1 MSSQFS
7 TLRRHQATLMAGTTL
22 LLLLALLVMLW
33 RARQSPILSFLNA
46 ANSAAAAEAG
56 GVVVKRGAVRKLLL
70 LDGELRAVR
79 SRTIYA
85 NVSDDAKI
93 VFLPAEGSVVKAGE
107 LLVELDSTTVLN
119 KIKETEERLVAAE
132 SEVVRIRAQH
142 EAALRD
148 LEIELSKLW
157 LGFEQGKLKAKV
169 PAEVVPRRE
178 YQDNKLALEK
188 AETEYNNQLSKIE
201 QRKQEQAAEQQVK
214 IIEKDKLQV
223 QLDRDRSKLDGMRIK
238 APTDGMVIYNDHW
251 QERRKLQVGD
261 MVWSGFPIVF
271 LPDLTEMEVLA
282 RVNEVDGPKL
292 SVGNQAQ
299 IKIDSY
305 PTDVFTGQVK
315 EISETAVKA
324 SWMAKA
330 KVFRVAIGLDRTAT
344 EMMKPGMSA
353 QVGIIISETKGQL
366 LAPRAL
372 VKFADEGA
380 AVIRRESATQQR
392 AIAVTV
398 LAADAVNYAIAD
410 NGALKEGDRLLLP

>member
-1 MSSQFS
+1 MSSQFLP
-7 TLRRHQATLMAGTTL
+7 LRRHQTQLIAGTTL
-22 LLLLALLVMLW
+22 LLLLALLALFW
-33 RARQSPILSFLNA
+33 RARQNSVLSFLSA
-46 ANSAAAAEAG
+46 TNSAAAAEANS
-56 GVVVKRGAVRKLLL
+56 VAVKRGDVRKLLL

-79 SRTIYA
+79 SRTVYA
-85 NVSDDAKI
+85 NISDEAKI
-93 VFLPAEGSVVKAGE
+93 VFLPPEGSVVKAGE
-107 LLVELDSTTVLN
+107 LLVELDSTAVLS
-119 KIKETEERLVAAE
+119 KIQDTEERLVAAE
-132 SEVVRIRAQH
+132 SEVVRNRAQH

-157 LGFEQGKLKAKV
+157 LAFEQGKIKAKV

-178 YQDNKLALEK
+178 YQDNQLALEK
-188 AETEYNNQLSKIE
+188 AEAEYNNQLSKIE
-201 QRKQEQAAEQQVK
+201 QRKKEQAAELQVK
-214 IIEKDKLQV
+214 SIEKDKLQV

-271 LPDLTEMEVLA
+271 LPDLTEMEVLS

-299 IKIDSY
+299 TKIDSF
-305 PTDVFTGQVK
+305 PDSVFTGQVK

-366 LAPRAL
+366 LVPRAA
-372 VKFADEGA
+372 VKFAGEGA
-380 AVIRRESATQQR
+380 TVTRRESATQQR
-392 AIAVTV
+392 SVAVTV
-398 LAADAVNYAIAD
+398 LAADAVNYAVAD
-410 NGALKEGDRLLLP
+410 NGALKEGDRLLIP

>member
-1 MSSQFS
+1 MSSQFQ
-7 TLRRHQATLMAGTTL
+7 TLRRRQAQLIAGTTL
-22 LLLLALLVMLW
+22 LLLLALLAWFW
-33 RARQSPILSFLNA
+33 RAQQAAILSFLNA
-46 ANSAAAAEAG
+46 TRPAAAAEASN
-56 GVVVKRGAVRKLLL
+56 VVVKRGDVRKLLL

-79 SRTIYA
+79 SRTVYA
-85 NVSDDAKI
+85 STSEDSKI
-93 VFLPAEGSVVKAGE
+93 VFLPPEGSVVKAGD
-107 LLVELDSTTVLN
+107 LLVEMDSTTVLN
-119 KIKETEERLVAAE
+119 KIKDTEDRLVAAE
-132 SEVVRIRAQH
+132 SEVVRSRAQH

-157 LGFEQGKLKAKV
+157 LAYEQAKIKAKV

-201 QRKQEQAAEQQVK
+201 QRQKEQAAELQVK
-214 IIEKDKLQV
+214 IIEKEKLQV

-261 MVWSGFPIVF
+261 MVWSGFPVVF

-305 PTDVFTGQVK
+305 PDTVFTGQVK

-324 SWMAKA
+324 SWLAKA
-330 KVFRVAIGLDRTAT
+330 KVFRVVIALERTAT
-344 EMMKPGMSA
+344 EIMKPGMSA
-353 QVGIIISETKGQL
+353 QVGIVISETKGQL
-366 LAPRAL
+366 LVPRAAVKFTSEQATVTRQENNAPRAL
-372 VKFADEGA
+372 
-380 AVIRRESATQQR
+380 
-392 AIAVTV
+392 AVTV
-398 LAADAVNYAIAD
+398 LAADTANYAIAD
-410 NGALKEGDRLLLP
+410 NGALKEGDRLLME

>member
-7 TLRRHQATLMAGTTL
+7 TLRRHQAQLIAGTTL
-22 LLLLALLVMLW
+22 LLLLALLAWFW
-33 RARQSPILSFLNA
+33 RAQQSSILSFLNTTRP
-46 ANSAAAAEAG
+46 AAAAEASNL
-56 GVVVKRGAVRKLLL
+56 VVKRGEVRKLLL

-79 SRTIYA
+79 SRTVYA
-85 NVSDDAKI
+85 NTPEESKI
-93 VFLPAEGSVVKAGE
+93 VFLPPEGSVVKAGE

-119 KIKETEERLVAAE
+119 KIKDTEDRLVAAE
-132 SEVVRIRAQH
+132 SEVVRTRAQH
-142 EAALRD
+142 EAVLRD

-157 LGFEQGKLKAKV
+157 LAFEQAKIKAKV

-178 YQDNKLALEK
+178 YQDNQLALEK
-188 AETEYNNQLSKIE
+188 AETEYKNQLSKIE
-201 QRKQEQAAEQQVK
+201 ERKKEQAAEQQVK

-223 QLDRDRSKLDGMRIK
+223 QLDRDRGKLDGMRIK

-261 MVWSGFPIVF
+261 MVWSGFPVVF
-271 LPDLTEMEVLA
+271 LPDLTEMEVLS

-305 PTDVFTGQVK
+305 PDTVFTGQVK

-330 KVFRVAIGLDRTAT
+330 KVFRVAIALDRTAA
-344 EMMKPGMSA
+344 EIMKPGMSA
-353 QVGIIISETKGQL
+353 QVGIVISETKNQL
-366 LAPRAL
+366 LVPRAA
-372 VKFADEGA
+372 VKFTGEGA
-380 AVIRRESATQQR
+380 TVTRQENNTQPR
-392 AIAVTV
+392 PVAVTV
-398 LAADAVNYAIAD
+398 LAADAINYAVAD
-410 NGALKEGDRLLLP
+410 NGALKEGDRLLME

>member
-7 TLRRHQATLMAGTTL
+7 TLRRHQAQLMAGMTL
-22 LLLLALLVMLW
+22 LLLLLLLAWFW
-33 RARQSPILSFLNA
+33 RARQSSILSFLNA
-46 ANSAAAAEAG
+46 TRPAAAAEASNI
-56 GVVVKRGAVRKLLL
+56 VVKRGEVRKLLL

-79 SRTIYA
+79 SRTVYA
-85 NVSDDAKI
+85 NTSEESKI
-93 VFLPAEGSVVKAGE
+93 VFLPPEGSVVKAGD

-119 KIKETEERLVAAE
+119 KIKDTEDRLVAAE
-132 SEVVRIRAQH
+132 SEVVRARAQH

-157 LGFEQGKLKAKV
+157 LAFEQAKIKAKV

-178 YQDNKLALEK
+178 YQDNQLALEK
-188 AETEYNNQLSKIE
+188 AETEYKNQLSKIE
-201 QRKQEQAAEQQVK
+201 ERKKEQAAELQVK
-214 IIEKDKLQV
+214 VIEKDKLQV
-223 QLDRDRSKLDGMRIK
+223 QLDRDRGKLDGMRIK

-261 MVWSGFPIVF
+261 MVWSGFPVVF
-271 LPDLTEMEVLA
+271 LPDLTEMEVLS

-305 PTDVFTGQVK
+305 PDTVFTGQVK

-330 KVFRVAIGLDRTAT
+330 KVFRVAIALDRTAT
-344 EMMKPGMSA
+344 EIMKPGMSA
-353 QVGIIISETKGQL
+353 QVGIVISETKGQL
-366 LAPRAL
+366 LVPRAAI
-372 VKFADEGA
+372 KFTGEGA
-380 AVIRRESATQQR
+380 TVTRQENNAQPRLV
-392 AIAVTV
+392 AVTV
-398 LAADAVNYAIAD
+398 LTADAINYAVAD
-410 NGALKEGDRLLLP
+410 NGALKEGDRLLIP